1 MTYTIITADFKILV
15 ITCVSVF
22 YLLFSISRS
31 KLHDYLSHESIGQ
44 GILQRCPVTVLI
56 QESRIVMIIY
66 KASKHWQILEVLT
79 L

>member
-1 MTYTIITADFKILV
+1 MQSLQPTSKFWLKP
-15 ITCVSVF
+15 CVSNF
-22 YLLFSISRS
+22 YLLFSISHS

-66 KASKHWQILEVLT
+66 KASEH
-79 L
+79 